1 MCAALSFAIV
11 MSFPFSSHDF
21 GLIKCVF
28 RFPFQSKSLLGA
40 SRRNHC
46 HLLQVRDNIHCFRQ
60 NLTTNSFWCGSVGVL
75 LWMRIPVMLLQ
86 FLINLQPPV
95 APLPCPGPPVKKRR
109 REDQLRGGEEVAT
122 VKTEGEGSGGEA
134 QQMVRFVTFQPGK
147 WSQTFS
153 QSRTKL
159 PTPVLKVL
167 RRWQALDHW
176 FGRPGRGR
184 GRRQSRS
191 RSGRWSLE

>member
-1 MCAALSFAIV
+1 MC
-11 MSFPFSSHDF
+11 
-21 GLIKCVF
+21 
-28 RFPFQSKSLLGA
+28 
-40 SRRNHC
+40 
-46 HLLQVRDNIHCFRQ
+46 
-60 NLTTNSFWCGSVGVL
+60 
-75 LWMRIPVMLLQ
+75 IPVMLLQ
-86 FLINLQPPV
+86 FLKNLQPPTPSPV

-109 REDQLRGGEEVAT
+109 REDQPRGGEEVAT
-122 VKTEGEGSGGEA
+122 VKTEGEGSSGEA

-176 FGRPGRGR
+176 FGRPGAEAGGR
-184 GRRQSRS
+184 AGAEAGDGALNNSWIKIAFFAGQC
-191 RSGRWSLE
+191 